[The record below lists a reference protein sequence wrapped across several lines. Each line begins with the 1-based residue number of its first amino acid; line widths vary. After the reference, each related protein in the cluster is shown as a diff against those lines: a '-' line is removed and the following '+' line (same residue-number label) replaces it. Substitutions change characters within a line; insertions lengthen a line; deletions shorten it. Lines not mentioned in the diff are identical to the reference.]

1 MVLTIPEQ
9 SMALIQEAHADPD
22 VEKLTKAYQAME
34 LMGKSDSYHLFHM
47 SLNPLLFCSMTF
59 PETQLWVMK
68 HVRPDQ
74 SYFLMHKDGP
84 AGFGKDTKFDFTWGW
99 GPIVASVVKAE
110 VDLIKLY
117 IEATVSVNTYIL
129 GTKEAIRL
137 KGNLKDGVEGSFDII
152 IASGF
157 IRLFLKNGFEIWV
170 KFEVSSPLFGKIEK
184 ELMITKF

>member
-47 SLNPLLFCSMTF
+47 
-59 PETQLWVMK
+59 
-68 HVRPDQ
+68 PDQ

-184 ELMITKF
+184 ELMITKFCSGFAEWRWYGFVCVKES